1 MKIISVY
8 VFIYIHFLYP
18 NFDRIYVIQNVVR
31 ILATSNLRV
40 TLLR

>member
-8 VFIYIHFLYP
+8 VFICIHFLYP
-18 NFDRIYVIQNVVR
+18 NFDRICAIQKVIR
-31 ILATSNLRV
+31 ILATSNLRF